1 MLGVAVVRVRGG
13 DPRVSVVL
21 DGTPLSIDQVA
32 AVAREGTKIDVG
44 DELAA
49 RMAPARAVVEDA
61 VERGAVVYGIT
72 TGFGALANVRIE
84 RDAAE
89 ELQRSIVRSHA
100 AGTGDE
106 MPVEVVRGMM
116 LLRARTLAAGHA
128 GVRPV
133 LVERIVELL
142 NRGIHPVVPEHGS
155 VGASGDLAPLAHCA
169 LALIG
174 EGSVRVNGSRIL
186 AADALRDAGIE
197 PVVLEAKEGLA
208 LVNGTEGM
216 LAMACLAIT
225 DLERVLRTADV
236 SCGMSV
242 EALLAT
248 DRPFAE
254 KIHALRP
261 HPGQLAS
268 SENLRRLTAGSS
280 VIASHRTT
288 AHAVQ
293 DAYSLRCAPQVHG
306 ACRDALAYA
315 RGVAERELIS
325 EVDNPVVFGDTG
337 DVESAGNFHGEP
349 LAFALDMLAIAA
361 SEVASISERR
371 TDRMLDPAHSNGLP
385 AFLTPDP
392 GVNSGFMLAQ
402 YTQASLVAEC
412 KRLAVPASVD
422 SIPTS
427 GTTEDHVSMG
437 WDAGLKA
444 RRSVSNAEAVV
455 AIEALAAAQ
464 ALDLRAPL
472 EPSAAASAV
481 RAAIRERVAF
491 MERDR
496 FLAPDIDAARELART
511 GALVNAAT
519 GAVGDLR

>member
-1 MLGVAVVRVRGG
+1 
-13 DPRVSVVL
+13 VSVIV
-21 DGTPLSIDQVA
+21 DGSPLGIPDVVS
-32 AVAREGTKIDVG
+32 VARDRTTIAIGAG
-44 DELAA
+44 LAE
-49 RMAPARAVVEDA
+49 RMAPARRVVEDA

-84 RDAAE
+84 RAESE
-89 ELQRSIVRSHA
+89 ELQHAIIRSHA
-100 AGTGDE
+100 AGAGDP
-106 MPVEVVRGMM
+106 MPEEVVRGMM

-142 NRGIHPVVPEHGS
+142 NRGIHPIVPEHGS

-169 LALIG
+169 LAVIG
-174 EGSVRVNGSRIL
+174 EGEVRANGSRVP
-186 AADALRDAGIE
+186 ASDALRAAGIE
-197 PVVLEAKEGLA
+197 PVTLESKEGLA

-216 LAMACLAIT
+216 LAMLCLAIH
-225 DLERVLRTADV
+225 DLSRVLQTADV
-236 SCGMSV
+236 ACGMSV

-254 KIHALRP
+254 NIHALRP

-268 SENLRRLTAGSS
+268 AENLRRLTAGSR

-306 ACRDALAYA
+306 ACRDALDYA
-315 RGVAERELIS
+315 RAVAERELAS
-325 EVDNPVVFGDTG
+325 EVDNPVVFGETG

-349 LAFALDMLAIAA
+349 VAFALDFLAIAA

-385 AFLTPDP
+385 AFLAPDA

-402 YTQASLVAEC
+402 YTQASMVAEC

-437 WDAGLKA
+437 WDAGLKV
-444 RRSVSNAEAVV
+444 RRSVANAEAVV
-455 AIEALAAAQ
+455 AIEALVAAQ

-481 RAAIRERVAF
+481 RAAIRERIAF
-491 MERDR
+491 MPKDR
-496 FLAPDIDAARELART
+496 FLAPDIEAARDLART
-511 GALVNAAT
+511 GELARAAA
-519 GAVGDLR
+519 GAVGELR

>member
-1 MLGVAVVRVRGG
+1 MSVRLSGDAFTVGQVV
-13 DPRVSVVL
+13 
-21 DGTPLSIDQVA
+21 
-32 AVAREGTKIDVG
+32 AVARDGTKVEIAESV
-44 DELAA
+44 AA
-49 RMAPARAVVEDA
+49 RMAPARRLVEETAARGDA
-61 VERGAVVYGIT
+61 VYGIT

-84 RDAAE
+84 PAAVQ

-106 MPVEVVRGMM
+106 MPAAVVRGMM

-128 GVRPV
+128 GVRPL

-142 NRGIHPVVPEHGS
+142 DRGIVPIVPSHGS

-169 LALIG
+169 LALLG
-174 EGSVRVNGSRIL
+174 EGDVRINGSRVS
-186 AADALRDAGIE
+186 AAEALRDAGIE
-197 PVVLEAKEGLA
+197 PLSLEAKEGLA

-216 LAMACLAIT
+216 LAMACLAIH
-225 DLERVLRTADV
+225 DLERVLKTADV
-236 SCGMSV
+236 ACAMSV

-254 KIHALRP
+254 AIHALRP
-261 HPGQLAS
+261 HPGQLDSAS
-268 SENLRRLTAGSS
+268 NLRKLTAGSN

-306 ACRDALAYA
+306 ACRDAMAYA
-315 RGVAERELIS
+315 RGVVERELAS
-325 EVDNPVVFGDTG
+325 EVDNPVVLHESGA
-337 DVESAGNFHGEP
+337 VESAGNFHGEP

-361 SEVASISERR
+361 SEVGSISERR

-385 AFLTPDP
+385 AFLAPEA

-402 YTQASLVAEC
+402 YTQAALVAES

-437 WDAGLKA
+437 WDAGRKALKA
-444 RRSVSNAEAVV
+444 VENAEAVV

-464 ALDLRAPL
+464 ALDERAPL
-472 EPSAAASAV
+472 EPSAGSAAA
-481 RAAIRERVAF
+481 RATIRERVAN

-496 FLAPDIDAARELART
+496 FLSPDIDAVRELARS
-511 GALVNAAT
+511 GALLAAAER
-519 GAVGDLR
+519 AVGALR

>member
-1 MLGVAVVRVRGG
+1 
-13 DPRVSVVL
+13 VSVGL
-21 DGTPLSIDQVA
+21 DGSPLSIDQVV
-32 AVAREGTKIDVG
+32 AVARDGEKIAVSDSI
-44 DELAA
+44 AA
-49 RMAPARAVVEDA
+49 RMAPARRVVEEA

-84 RDAAE
+84 RAASE
-89 ELQRSIVRSHA
+89 ELQHAIVRSHA
-100 AGTGDE
+100 AGTGE
-106 MPVEVVRGMM
+106 SMPEDVVRGMM

-128 GVRPV
+128 GVRPI
-133 LVERIVELL
+133 LVERIAELL

-174 EGSVRVNGSRIL
+174 EGSVRVNGSRVE
-186 AADALRDAGIE
+186 ASDALRSAGLE
-197 PVVLEAKEGLA
+197 PIALEAKEGLA

-216 LAMACLAIT
+216 LAMACLAIA

-236 SCGMSV
+236 ACGMSV

-254 KIHALRP
+254 KIHELRP

-268 SENLRRLTAGSS
+268 AENLRRLTAGSG
-280 VIASHRTT
+280 VIESHRTV

-315 RGVAERELIS
+315 RGVAELELAS

-349 LAFALDMLAIAA
+349 LAFALDMIAIAA
-361 SEVASISERR
+361 SEVASIAERR

-385 AFLTPDP
+385 AFLAPDA

-402 YTQASLVAEC
+402 YTQASLVAGC

-437 WDAGLKA
+437 WDAGVKA
-444 RRSVSNAEAVV
+444 RRAVSDAEAVV
-455 AIEALAAAQ
+455 AIEALVAAQ

-472 EPSAAASAV
+472 QPSPAASAV

-491 MERDR
+491 MDRDR
-496 FLAPDIDAARELART
+496 FLSPDLEAVRELARN
-511 GALVNAAT
+511 GALVAAAA
-519 GAVGDLR
+519 GAVGELR

>member
-1 MLGVAVVRVRGG
+1 MSVLVSGEPLAIDEVVAVSR
-13 DPRVSVVL
+13 
-21 DGTPLSIDQVA
+21 DGVKAGIAD
-32 AVAREGTKIDVG
+32 G
-44 DELAA
+44 LAA
-49 RMAPARAVVEDA
+49 RMAPARRVVEEA
-61 VERGAVVYGIT
+61 IARGEIVYGIT
-72 TGFGALANVRIE
+72 TGFGALANVRI
-84 RDAAE
+84 DAGAGE
-89 ELQRSIVRSHA
+89 ELQHAIVRSHA
-100 AGTGDE
+100 AGTGDP
-106 MPVEVVRGMM
+106 MPDEVVRGMM

-128 GVRPV
+128 GVRPL

-142 NRGIHPVVPEHGS
+142 NRGIHPVVPAHGS

-174 EGSVRVNGSRIL
+174 EGEVSVNGSRL
-186 AADALRDAGIE
+186 SAAEALREAGLE
-197 PVVLEAKEGLA
+197 PIRLAAKEGLA

-216 LAMACLAIT
+216 LAMACLAIH

-236 SCGMSV
+236 VCAMSV

-248 DRPFAE
+248 DRPYAE
-254 KIHALRP
+254 AIQALRP
-261 HPGQLAS
+261 HPGQGAS
-268 SENLRRLTAGSS
+268 AANLRALTAGSG
-280 VIASHRTT
+280 VIASHRTA

-306 ACRDALAYA
+306 ACRDALVFA
-315 RGVAERELIS
+315 RQVAERELAS
-325 EVDNPVVFGDTG
+325 EVDNPVVFPETG
-337 DVESAGNFHGEP
+337 AVESTGNFHGEP
-349 LAFALDMLAIAA
+349 LAFALDLLAIAA
-361 SEVASISERR
+361 AEVPSISERR

-385 AFLTPDP
+385 AFLAPEA

-444 RRSVSNAEAVV
+444 RKAVANAETVV
-455 AIEALAAAQ
+455 AVEALCAAQ
-464 ALDLRAPL
+464 ALDFRSPL
-472 EPSAAASAV
+472 EPSASARAV
-481 RAAIRERVAF
+481 RSAIRERVPP

-496 FLAPDIDAARELART
+496 VLAPDIEAVRELARS
-511 GALVNAAT
+511 GELLRAAELC
-519 GAVGDLR
+519 VGPLR

>member
-1 MLGVAVVRVRGG
+1 MSVRLSG
-13 DPRVSVVL
+13 DAFTV
-21 DGTPLSIDQVA
+21 GQVI
-32 AVAREGTKIDVG
+32 AVARDSEKVAVADGV
-44 DELAA
+44 AA
-49 RMAPARAVVEDA
+49 RMAPARRLVEETAARGDA
-61 VERGAVVYGIT
+61 VYGIT

-84 RDAAE
+84 PAAVQ

-106 MPVEVVRGMM
+106 MPAEVVRGMM

-128 GVRPV
+128 GVRPL
-133 LVERIVELL
+133 LVERIVEFL
-142 NRGIHPVVPEHGS
+142 NRGIVPVVPAHGS

-169 LALIG
+169 LALLG
-174 EGSVRVNGSRIL
+174 EGDVRINGSRL
-186 AADALRDAGIE
+186 PAADALRDAGLE
-197 PVVLEAKEGLA
+197 PVTLEAKEGLA

-216 LAMACLAIT
+216 LAMACLAIH
-225 DLERVLRTADV
+225 DLERALKTADV
-236 SCGMSV
+236 ACAMSV

-254 KIHALRP
+254 EIHALRP

-268 SENLRRLTAGSS
+268 AENLRRLTAGSK
-280 VIASHRTT
+280 VIESHRTT

-315 RGVAERELIS
+315 RGVAERELAS
-325 EVDNPVVFGDTG
+325 EVDNPVVLHESGA
-337 DVESAGNFHGEP
+337 VESAGNFHGEP
-349 LAFALDMLAIAA
+349 LAFALDMIAIAS

-385 AFLTPDP
+385 AFLAPEA

-402 YTQASLVAEC
+402 YTQAALVAES

-437 WDAGLKA
+437 WDAGRKALKA
-444 RRSVSNAEAVV
+444 VANAEAVV
-455 AIEALAAAQ
+455 AIEALVAAQ
-464 ALDLRAPL
+464 ALDERAPL
-472 EPSAAASAV
+472 EPSPGSAAA
-481 RAAIRERVAF
+481 RATIRERVTF
-491 MERDR
+491 MARDR
-496 FLAPDIDAARELART
+496 FLAPDIDAVRELARS
-511 GALVNAAT
+511 GALLAAAE
-519 GAVGDLR
+519 GAVGALR

>member
-1 MLGVAVVRVRGG
+1 M
-13 DPRVSVVL
+13 SVVL
-21 DGTPLSIDQVA
+21 DGTPLSISAVVS
-32 AVAREGTKIDVG
+32 VARDGTKIAVG
-44 DELAA
+44 DGLAA

-61 VERGAVVYGIT
+61 VARGAIVYGIT

-84 RDAAE
+84 PEAAE

-106 MPVEVVRGMM
+106 MPVEGVRGMM

-142 NRGIHPVVPEHGS
+142 NRGIHPIVPEHGS

-174 EGSVRVNGSRIL
+174 EGEVRANGSRV
-186 AADALRDAGIE
+186 AASEALGAAGID
-197 PVVLEAKEGLA
+197 PVSLQAKEGLA

-216 LAMACLAIT
+216 LSIACLAID

-236 SCGMSV
+236 ACGMSV

-268 SENLRRLTAGSS
+268 AENLRRLTAGSG

-293 DAYSLRCAPQVHG
+293 DAYSVRCAPQVHG

-315 RGVAERELIS
+315 RAVAERELAS

-444 RRSVSNAEAVV
+444 RRAVTNAEGVV
-455 AIEALAAAQ
+455 AIESLAAAQ

-481 RAAIRERVAF
+481 RVSIRERVSF

-496 FLAPDIDAARELART
+496 FLAPDIEAARELARS
-511 GALVNAAT
+511 GALEKAAA
-519 GAVGDLR
+519 GAVGELR

>member
-1 MLGVAVVRVRGG
+1 M
-13 DPRVSVVL
+13 SVVL
-21 DGTPLSIDQVA
+21 DGSPLGIDQVV
-32 AVAREGTKIDVG
+32 AVARGGEKIAVA
-44 DELAA
+44 ESVAE
-49 RMAPARAVVEDA
+49 RMAPARRVVEEA
-61 VERGAVVYGIT
+61 VARGAIVYGIT

-84 RDAAE
+84 PAAVA
-89 ELQRSIVRSHA
+89 ELQLAIIRSHA

-106 MPVEVVRGMM
+106 MPAEVVRAMM

-128 GVRPV
+128 GVRPL

-174 EGSVRVNGSRIL
+174 EGEAHVNGSRI
-186 AADALRDAGIE
+186 AGADALRDAGLDPIS
-197 PVVLEAKEGLA
+197 LEAKEGLA

-216 LAMACLAIT
+216 LAMACLSVH
-225 DLERVLRTADV
+225 DLGLVLRTADV
-236 SCGMSV
+236 ACGMSV

-268 SENLRRLTAGSS
+268 AENLRRLTAGSE
-280 VIASHRTT
+280 VIASHRTA

-306 ACRDALAYA
+306 ACRDALGFALQ
-315 RGVAERELIS
+315 VVERELAS

-349 LAFALDMLAIAA
+349 LAFALDLLAIAA

-385 AFLTPDP
+385 AFLAPEA

-444 RRSVSNAEAVV
+444 RRAVANAAAVV
-455 AIEALAAAQ
+455 AIEALVAAQ

-472 EPSAAASAV
+472 VPSAAAAAV
-481 RAAIRERVAF
+481 LAAIRERVPF
-491 MERDR
+491 MPADR
-496 FLAPDIDAARELART
+496 FLAPDIQSVRELAST
-511 GALVNAAT
+511 GALERAAA
-519 GAVGDLR
+519 GAVGELR